1 LSEGSLGHSGYFAI
15 DKKGILFYDFTI
27 DQIRGGH
34 MATTTV
40 SPKFQVVI
48 PKEIRN
54 KLHLKSGQ
62 KMTVVTK
69 GGVIYFIPEKP
80 LEAFRGFL
88 KGMDTRNIR
97 EDEDR

>member
-1 LSEGSLGHSGYFAI
+1 
-15 DKKGILFYDFTI
+15 
-27 DQIRGGH
+27 
-34 MATTTV
+34 MATTTI
-40 SPKFQVVI
+40 SSKYQVVI
-48 PKEIRN
+48 PKEVRN

-80 LEAFRGFL
+80 ISSYRGFL
-88 KGMDTRNIR
+88 KGMDTSDIR